1 MKNIKKFEEYKFEYD
16 DDIATEYTKLIVS
29 KYIDKKNE
37 ETLESVYYDVVKGDD
52 LDEDQAYI
60 IKNTMQVYLY
70 NLYLESKDI
79 KTIIGIEANKYNI

>member
-1 MKNIKKFEEYKFEYD
+1 M
-16 DDIATEYTKLIVS
+16 
-29 KYIDKKNE
+29 
-37 ETLESVYYDVVKGDD
+37 YYDVVKGDD

-60 IKNTMQVYLY
+60 IKNTMQDYLY